1 MGKISIQDMAKAVAD
16 KHGLSQQDAEA
27 FVTALFDVVNE
38 GLHDDKSVK
47 VKGLGTFKVI
57 DVRERESVN
66 VNTGERVVI
75 ESHGKI
81 TFTPDPIMRDLV
93 NKPFA
98 QFETVVINDGVDLD
112 EMSKIQTQ
120 EDETDDVQESPKD
133 EATPEDDNVEP
144 VQEHTV
150 EPLLTTAT
158 DVTQIDEAESDEE
171 PARESEEVSQE
182 PDEIETSSNVNSE
195 PDDAQPE
202 NHADNDGEENEPE
215 EVKTQGASHENVGE
229 TSVPV
234 ANEETVVVRVHDKK
248 LLSRYRWLLFSV
260 IVFLVGAIA
269 FIIIARKYA
278 RNRQWLAMALSILVT
293 LVFVVMIGEELSWG
307 QRIFGWATPEGYA
320 KINAQGETNLHNLAT
335 QVFQNVLYFGG
346 WLIGVGLAFWSNTL
360 KGVLNKF
367 KPLRFLIDWLPPLSF
382 VLIFAAGFGFGDPV
396 RSETGP
402 HYGSNLFIIIATA
415 ILLIAM
421 CIRFVKYR
429 DNANLNRAI
438 VIFALYMI
446 TMIFSQFV
454 SRVWE
459 SNAGATT
466 EWLEIFVNLA
476 LMSWALVINSRLPK
490 SN

>member
-1 MGKISIQDMAKAVAD
+1 MRRATQQRKLIPIKQAIYMVLAFGTLAASVMLFFVEPELTQPFFGQVFNLYRAIIMTLAVVFLLLATKTSWLDNKESRDENPRTRKILHRLGYIVPILTIAVIV
-16 KHGLSQQDAEA
+16 LQ
-27 FVTALFDVVNE
+27 
-38 GLHDDKSVK
+38 
-47 VKGLGTFKVI
+47 
-57 DVRERESVN
+57 
-66 VNTGERVVI
+66 
-75 ESHGKI
+75 
-81 TFTPDPIMRDLV
+81 LV
-93 NKPFA
+93 NPDFAALLIRKEDWPF
-98 QFETVVINDGVDLD
+98 
-112 EMSKIQTQ
+112 
-120 EDETDDVQESPKD
+120 
-133 EATPEDDNVEP
+133 
-144 VQEHTV
+144 
-150 EPLLTTAT
+150 
-158 DVTQIDEAESDEE
+158 
-171 PARESEEVSQE
+171 
-182 PDEIETSSNVNSE
+182 
-195 PDDAQPE
+195 
-202 NHADNDGEENEPE
+202 
-215 EVKTQGASHENVGE
+215 
-229 TSVPV
+229 
-234 ANEETVVVRVHDKK
+234 
-248 LLSRYRWLLFSV
+248 YRNGIFIKSLMQ
-260 IVFLVGAIA
+260 LVGAIA
-269 FIIIARKYA
+269 FIMIARKYA

-307 QRIFGWATPEGYA
+307 QRIFGWTTPEAYA
-320 KINAQGETNLHNLAT
+320 EINAQGETNLHNLAT

-415 ILLIAM
+415 ILLIAL
-421 CIRFVKYR
+421 CVRFVKYR

-459 SNAGATT
+459 SNAGAAT

-490 SN
+490 SNHR